1 MITTSEILQTL
12 QMIDHQKLD
21 VRTITMGISLLS
33 CVSDDESA
41 LCVRVYDR
49 ITRQAE
55 NLVKVGRAIESE
67 FGVPIVNKRISVTP
81 VALITGAIRHPAKV
95 AQALDKA
102 ARETGVDFIG
112 GYSALVHKGI
122 TAADRRLIDSI
133 PEALSATEY
142 LCSPPNVGSTRAGI
156 DMDAVRMMGD
166 VIKQTAARTADKSG
180 LGCAK

>member
-1 MITTSEILQTL
+1 M
-12 QMIDHQKLD
+12 
-21 VRTITMGISLLS
+21 
-33 CVSDDESA
+33 
-41 LCVRVYDR
+41 YDR

-122 TAADRRLIDSI
+122 TAADQRLIESI

-142 LCSPPNVGSTRAGI
+142 LCSSVNVGSTRAGI

-180 LGCAK
+180 WAARNWWCSAMRWRTTRLWRGPSMHRRERLRH